1 MAKRYWP
8 NDFLQQRRWPT
19 ANARYL
25 TSKLYPVGP
34 VKEEV
39 QGKPPEITKID
50 FGLKTPYEQL
60 RAGTP
65 SILAVSLREPI
76 VEHTLEPESLSSSV
90 PEISSIT
97 LKEPIVTT
105 EMAPEAL
112 SSQQAPSISS
122 ITINKIVI
130 TYADAEAESVESAA
144 PQILGIQ
151 INET

>member
-1 MAKRYWP
+1 
-8 NDFLQQRRWPT
+8 
-19 ANARYL
+19 

-76 VEHTLEPESLSSSV
+76 VEHTLEPESLSSYV

-97 LKEPIVTT
+97 LKAPLVTT
-105 EMAPEAL
+105 EMAPETL
-112 SSQQAPSISS
+112 SSQAPSITS
-122 ITINKIVI
+122 ITIEQILI
-130 TYADAEAESVESAA
+130 TYSDAEAERLQSAA

-151 INET
+151 IT

>member
-39 QGKPPEITKID
+39 QVTPPEITKID
-50 FGLKTPYEQL
+50 FGLKPPYEQL

-76 VEHTLEPESLSSSV
+76 VEHTLEPESLSSFV
-90 PEISSIT
+90 PEINSIT
-97 LKEPIVTT
+97 LRTPIVTT

-112 SSQQAPSISS
+112 SSQAPNVSS
-122 ITINKIVI
+122 ITIKQTLI
-130 TYADAEAESVESAA
+130 TYSDAEAESLESAA

-151 INET
+151 IT

>member
-76 VEHTLEPESLSSSV
+76 VEHTLEPESLDSFA

-97 LKEPIVTT
+97 LKETIVTT
-105 EMAPEAL
+105 EMAPETL
-112 SSQQAPSISS
+112 SSQAPSITS
-122 ITINKIVI
+122 ITIEQILI
-130 TYADAEAESVESAA
+130 TYSDAEAERLQSAA

-151 INET
+151 IT

>member
-39 QGKPPEITKID
+39 QVTPPEIIKID
-50 FGLKTPYEQL
+50 FGLKISPEHL
-60 RAGTP
+60 RAGAP
-65 SILAVSLREPI
+65 SISALSLREPI
-76 VEHTLEPESLSSSV
+76 VELTSEPESLSSFA

-112 SSQQAPSISS
+112 SSQQAPSITS
-122 ITINKIVI
+122 ITIKQTLI
-130 TYADAEAESVESAA
+130 TYSDAEAESLESAA

-151 INET
+151 IT